1 MKKIL
6 VTGANGQLGQCLQK
20 ISSQFEE
27 FEFIFTDSETLD
39 ITNKEEVNDF
49 FWQNAPDFCINAA
62 AYTAVDLA
70 ETDIEKAFLVN
81 ADGTENLAEACAENN
96 AQFIHVST
104 DYVFDGENNL
114 AYTEEDFTNPLGVY
128 GASKLAGD
136 ELALEVN
143 PCSVILRTS
152 WVYSEF
158 GKNFVKTMLNLFAT
172 KEELSI
178 VADQFGQPTNANDLA
193 EAIMKIIKSEKITPG
208 IFNFSNLGRISWF
221 DFAKKIAELSEAK
234 IKLNAIETSQYP
246 TPAKRPKNSVLD
258 LDKIS
263 KTYAIQLKPWEESL
277 EDCVQILQNNSN
289 EKNLIHIYSII

>member
-221 DFAKKIAELSEAK
+221 DFAEKIAELSEAK

-263 KTYAIQLKPWEESL
+263 KTYGIQLKPWEESL
-277 EDCVQILQNNSN
+277 EDCVQILQNN
-289 EKNLIHIYSII
+289 

>member
-70 ETDIEKAFLVN
+70 ETEVEKAFLVN
-81 ADGTENLAEACAENN
+81 ADGTENLAEACSENN

-158 GKNFVKTMLNLFAT
+158 GKNFVKTMLNLFAA
-172 KEELSI
+172 KEELNI

-193 EAIMKIIKSEKITPG
+193 EAIMKIIKSGKITPG

-221 DFAKKIAELSEAK
+221 DFAEKIAELSEAK
-234 IKLNAIETSQYP
+234 IKLNTIETSQYP

-263 KTYAIQLKPWEESL
+263 KTYAIQLKSWEESL
-277 EDCVQILQNNSN
+277 EGCVQILQNN
-289 EKNLIHIYSII
+289 

>member
-221 DFAKKIAELSEAK
+221 DFAEKIAELSDAK

-258 LDKIS
+258 LGKIS
-263 KTYAIQLKPWEESL
+263 KTYAVPLKPWEESI
-277 EDCVQILQNNSN
+277 EDCVQILQKKKKK
-289 EKNLIHIYSII
+289 KNLIHIYSII

>member
-114 AYTEEDFTNPLGVY
+114 SYTEEDFTNPLGVY

-158 GKNFVKTMLNLFAT
+158 GKNFVKTMLNLFAA
-172 KEELSI
+172 KEELNI

-221 DFAKKIAELSEAK
+221 DFAEKIAELSEAK

-263 KTYAIQLKPWEESL
+263 KTYAIQLKLWEESL
-277 EDCVQILQNNSN
+277 EDCVQILQNN
-289 EKNLIHIYSII
+289 

>member
-172 KEELSI
+172 KEELNI

-221 DFAKKIAELSEAK
+221 DFAEKIAELSEAK

-263 KTYAIQLKPWEESL
+263 KTYGIQLKPWEESL
-277 EDCVQILQNNSN
+277 EGCVQILQNN
-289 EKNLIHIYSII
+289 

>member
-39 ITNKEEVNDF
+39 ITIKEEVNDF

-70 ETDIEKAFLVN
+70 ETDVEKAFLVN
-81 ADGTENLAEACAENN
+81 ADGAENLAEACAENN

-221 DFAKKIAELSEAK
+221 DFAEKIAELSEAK

-277 EDCVQILQNNSN
+277 EGCVQILQNN
-289 EKNLIHIYSII
+289 